1 MLKSVLLEWNKK
13 HERFYLMN
21 VGEDLQRILGAVLP
35 AEVLQLT
42 ARGSLSSNCTKIS
55 LGVYFV
61 PDEVN
66 EFSFFLLNLS
76 ADEGPDSSCAPAQDV
91 I

>member
-1 MLKSVLLEWNKK
+1 MGRPCGRVLTSSPTGGTCSIISFPIDLSQMLKSVLLEWNKK

-55 LGVYFV
+55 LGAYF
-61 PDEVN
+61 
-66 EFSFFLLNLS
+66 
-76 ADEGPDSSCAPAQDV
+76 CT
-91 I
+91 